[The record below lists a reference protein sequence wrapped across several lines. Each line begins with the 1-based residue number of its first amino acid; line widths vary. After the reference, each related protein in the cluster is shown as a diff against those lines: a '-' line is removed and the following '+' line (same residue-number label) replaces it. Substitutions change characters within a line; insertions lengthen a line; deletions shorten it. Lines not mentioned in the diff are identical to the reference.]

1 MSKIFIIKILILIFL
16 NSFSQENVII
26 KHLEGKVNTIGSELN
41 FIQIDENT
49 AYYTSSTLENQKYQ
63 SLIFKTNLINGKWI
77 KGRYVD
83 LGISSSFA
91 NIFPTNKLMYFSSCD
106 NLDVCSIAVKN
117 NSTQKTKLLNDK
129 INLTNS
135 SNTQPHL
142 SNYNNT
148 NILYFVSNRKGGG
161 WGNGYLVFSCR

>member
-63 SLIFKTNLINGKWI
+63 SLIFKTNLINAMA
-77 KGRYVD
+77 D
-83 LGISSSFA
+83 
-91 NIFPTNKLMYFSSCD
+91 C
-106 NLDVCSIAVKN
+106 VK
-117 NSTQKTKLLNDK
+117 
-129 INLTNS
+129 
-135 SNTQPHL
+135 
-142 SNYNNT
+142 
-148 NILYFVSNRKGGG
+148 F
-161 WGNGYLVFSCR
+161 